1 VADRSGQSFLQTT
14 PEGFRGRLGDPV
26 RGADGAAYAVVSDGA
41 RLVVVPT
48 NPDARH
54 RVGQSVAVTGD
65 VSGTLLVRP
74 VDKDRDLGR

>member
-1 VADRSGQSFLQTT
+1 VAARSGQALLQAVRD
-14 PEGFRGRLGDPV
+14 GFRGRLGDPV
-26 RGADGAAYAVVSDGA
+26 RGADGAAYAVVSDRA

-54 RVGQSVAVTGD
+54 RVGQSVAVTRD
-65 VSGTLLVRP
+65 ASRTLLVRP